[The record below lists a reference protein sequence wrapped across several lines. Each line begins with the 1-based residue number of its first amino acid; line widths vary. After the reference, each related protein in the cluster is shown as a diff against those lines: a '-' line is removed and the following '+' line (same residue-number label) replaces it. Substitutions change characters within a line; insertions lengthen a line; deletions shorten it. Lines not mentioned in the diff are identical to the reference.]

1 MKTFKEVYHESFR
14 VIDRAQR
21 RKIGMRMRRLAK
33 TSAFKKKVERSKRRI
48 ASPAKIAVKAR
59 KMAKQ
64 KLIAK
69 KFPRY
74 NEVSVG
80 QRIKIDQL
88 ISQRMSGAIDKL
100 SKRLVRTVRGKELEK
115 VKKARKALE
124 KDT

>member
-69 KFPRY
+69 
-74 NEVSVG
+74 
-80 QRIKIDQL
+80 
-88 ISQRMSGAIDKL
+88 
-100 SKRLVRTVRGKELEK
+100 RLVRTVRGKELEK